1 MDAGILLIAGA
12 ELWVFKTE
20 LSAFSRAEDELECVA
35 LGSLELRDPPASAS
49 ECSALTALL

>member
-20 LSAFSRAEDELECVA
+20 LSAFSRAEDELE
-35 LGSLELRDPPASAS
+35 LQGQTWASYMGEQLPLAF
-49 ECSALTALL
+49 